1 VIGKARTSF
10 FEKKE
15 AKKLLG
21 RFARGLTAGGHGRYE
36 TGCRPVIASVT
47 RMRASHDTKQ
57 SIFSTTTA
65 M

>member
-21 RFARGLTAGGHGRYE
+21 RFARGLTAGSLRTYDAAPQH
-36 TGCRPVIASVT
+36 VIASVT
-47 RMRASHDTKQ
+47 RMRASHEARP